1 MLGMKVNIIYGN
13 HAEGIDPIRDL
24 AENVREAFLNSKLIS
39 EVSFSEKLV
48 PNEINILVEEFSN
61 AKFCKRLI
69 NLKKYYPKTMLI
81 LIITEIPINGSYNN
95 FNDSKTHYKFQVNS
109 HELFSLRFLSL
120 KVYILNKIY
129 RLINLLIN
137 KKIRKE
143 IKCKTIQLY
152 NLFINKGISKE
163 TRENIYNTYIDLYF
177 FARFHNS
184 KVLIEKNIFSKI
196 YIINSSSNNLMK
208 IAFKSTFDEFPYNI
222 KINTDN
228 EKEELIFFSGTKT
241 KERMDLF
248 NYIESF
254 GVFIIKSFDFNNEK
268 RDILA
273 KKSLFS
279 LHVSRYQGETEY
291 SSPTRTLQALK
302 FGTLTLPFK
311 DYKESSLERMIGIL
325 SLTRL
330 IEMHTSNNLQRTLKE
345 HYYERIE
352 HLNKIYTSIN
362 NDNKN
367 RLEEIL
373 S

>member
-1 MLGMKVNIIYGN
+1 MSGRKVNIIYGN
-13 HAEGIDPIRDL
+13 HAQGIDPIRDL

-39 EVSFSEKLV
+39 EVFFSETLV

-61 AKFCKRLI
+61 SKFCQRI
-69 NLKKYYPKTMLI
+69 ISMKKYYPKTI
-81 LIITEIPINGSYNN
+81 FVLIITEIPINGSYNN
-95 FNDSKTHYKFQVNS
+95 FNNSKTHYKYQVNS

-120 KVYILNKIY
+120 KVYIFNKIN
-129 RLINLLIN
+129 RLI
-137 KKIRKE
+137 
-143 IKCKTIQLY
+143 
-152 NLFINKGISKE
+152 NLFINKKFSEE
-163 TRENIYNTYIDLYF
+163 TREIIYKNYIDLYF

-184 KVLIEKNIFSKI
+184 KVLIERDIFNKI
-196 YIINSSSNNLMK
+196 YIINSSSNNLMRL
-208 IAFKSTFDEFPYNI
+208 AFKKTFDEFPYYI

-228 EKEELIFFSGTKT
+228 EKDDLIFFSGTKT
-241 KERMDLF
+241 KERMDIF
-248 NYIESF
+248 KYIESF
-254 GVFIIKSFDFNNEK
+254 GVFIIKSFDFNNDK
-268 RDILA
+268 REILA

-325 SLTRL
+325 SLTKL
-330 IEMHTSNNLQRTLKE
+330 IEMHSSNNLKHTLKK

-352 HLNKIYTSIN
+352 HLNKIYISIN

-373 S
+373 R